1 MNKPVNGKTEKT
13 MQYTIHCPDKD
24 FTFDENRLLFQ
35 CSPFDLKLSS
45 LFRFSENTSW
55 CLKESAFQECSA
67 KTSGEKLLV
76 GASAESFQVH
86 FEFYFKNDIL
96 LGKMNFRARREIRKG
111 FFALCLP
118 VPDHARLTLPMS
130 LYNGNPSTSP
140 ERTVARFPPEGKASL
155 LVEESRLPIPGIN
168 AETDGK
174 FLTLFLFPGKHCSLG
189 CERIAK
195 NETFLVLGSGCV
207 AFNGTHDCAN
217 ELKNQAVENPKG
229 YRNFANDECLCLEFA
244 INWGSSERTG
254 EGFRDLVSSG
264 FSLFKPGSKPVC
276 SLDEVIRRKEAALR
290 ERWHENGYLCVLP
303 GNLYKRPPYF
313 LFGWAGQAMRLALCD
328 IRYGVIHNDGEAIK
342 RGMKAADLFVTSSQ
356 TTVPGLRYTNYFL
369 EEKSWTKERDC
380 PYPVISARA
389 LGETW
394 SDLARIILFCNEN
407 KIPVPE
413 YFLPAL
419 REGLQFMLSHLLAQ
433 GITPMFWDEKGNAFS
448 PETTAAGTSF
458 LIALFAMARLTNE
471 KSWMESAE
479 NLLLNY
485 WNLGGND
492 FSTPFAK
499 ATLDSG
505 CEDKEAAIP
514 FFVAAAEAWRLT
526 GNSEYRHWA
535 EASADWLLTW
545 VYFWNVPFRK
555 GSICDTYHFK
565 SAGWPAVSVENQ
577 HLDVFFPAWELFRFG
592 LDSQNERYMHCGE
605 LVFNAWS
612 HGISKGKGDWLFD
625 SPGCQAEQFFQT
637 EWVFSLEKLFD
648 RFPKVFR
655 DRLQTFGYTAE
666 NIDQYNRCGGCNPW
680 EISWTIATV
689 LDAALSFKQQQN
701 TSMTENGHYST
712 NI

>member
-244 INWGSSERTG
+244 INWGSPERTG

-290 ERWHENGYLCVLP
+290 ERWYENGYLCVLP